1 MRKKRVLSKASSQS
15 CYWSTVTLVQEKSHT
30 ADRLSVCVCS
40 SLSNSLHRPT
50 FECLRH
56 LRSNLVT
63 LSSWQMW
70 HLGRAVGSKEPVL
83 FPRCWCLMY
92 SSSSR
97 SLWKN
102 NVCTETIQCTLF
114 SKAGTLCRCINWEDL
129 SVCLSLR
136 KIAEKRGENHRR
148 ETVSALKDLLSVMPC
163 RSSMIAR

>member
-1 MRKKRVLSKASSQS
+1 MRKKRVLSKAHLWTSSQS
-15 CYWSTVTLVQEKSHT
+15 CYWSTVTLVQEKSHM
-30 ADRLSVCVCS
+30 ADRLSVCVGS

-50 FECLRH
+50 FKCLRH

-83 FPRCWCLMY
+83 FPRCCYLMY

-114 SKAGTLCRCINWEDL
+114 SKAGILCRCINWEDL
-129 SVCLSLR
+129 SMCLSLR
-136 KIAEKRGENHRR
+136 EIAEKRGENHRR
-148 ETVSALKDLLSVMPC
+148 ETVYLL
-163 RSSMIAR
+163 